1 MKRIFL
7 NLIVIAGLVVS
18 SIPAANAADTQAP
31 ILVGWK
37 LLDEKADISA
47 SEATVGV
54 EFSISDDSEIEG
66 WVILT
71 LNSKSSTQTTGL
83 LFSKLISKVGKISTY
98 QAFATIGLG
107 KAPGEWIW
115 TLYPLKDV
123 LGNSSNFGPGENWP
137 VTILVF
143 DKDFTEAQQLAEAK
157 AAADLKA
164 KQDAA
169 IKAAQDTI
177 AANLKAKQDAD
188 AKAAADLKA
197 AADIAKTD
205 AAKIPVGD
213 VGCSLID
220 DGVRYGVS
228 MTFGSAS
235 VTLGSLTYD
244 WDYSL
249 LGPTGNPALVSSY
262 SARQF
267 FKSTDVN
274 GMNLTYKELLILAAG
289 NIKATILIFV
299 SPVNSLGNLVTRNT
313 LGKGCY
319 VELPTV
325 LKNIEKATADKAA
338 IDLKAKQDA
347 DAKAAAEK
355 LAADKALSDAKSALA
370 KSQSDLRDANTAQAA
385 AEAATKQAVSDKA
398 TVEAN
403 GKAALADLQTQLSSL
418 NAKMAAMQ
426 LQIDSVTAKFTASQK
441 SLATVN
447 AKLKKI
453 CAAKPKPKGC

>member
-18 SIPAANAADTQAP
+18 SIPPAYAADTQAP
-31 ILVGWK
+31 ILVDWK

-47 SEATVGV
+47 SEATIGV

-71 LNSKSSTQTTGL
+71 LNSNSSTQQTGL

-107 KAPGEWIW
+107 KAPGEWSW

-123 LGNSSNFGPGENWP
+123 LGNSSNFGPGGNWP
-137 VTILVF
+137 VTILVY
-143 DKDFTEAQQLAEAK
+143 DKDFTEAQQLADA
-157 AAADLKA
+157 KA

-169 IKAAQDTI
+169 IKAAQETI

-197 AADIAKTD
+197 AVDKAKAD

-213 VGCSLID
+213 VGCSLVD

-299 SPVNSLGNLVTRNT
+299 SPVNSVGNLVTRNA

-325 LKNIEKATADKAA
+325 FKNIEKATADKAA
-338 IDLKAKQDA
+338 AELKAKQEA
-347 DAKAAAEK
+347 EAKAAAEK
-355 LAADKALSDAKSALA
+355 LAVDKALSDAKSALA
-370 KSQSDLRDANTAQAA
+370 KSQSDLRDANSAKAA
-385 AEAATKQAVSDKA
+385 AEAAAKQAVSDKE

-403 GKAALADLQTQLSSL
+403 GKAALAQLQTQLSSL
-418 NAKMAAMQ
+418 NAKMAEMQ

-453 CAAKPKPKGC
+453 CAVKPKPKGC